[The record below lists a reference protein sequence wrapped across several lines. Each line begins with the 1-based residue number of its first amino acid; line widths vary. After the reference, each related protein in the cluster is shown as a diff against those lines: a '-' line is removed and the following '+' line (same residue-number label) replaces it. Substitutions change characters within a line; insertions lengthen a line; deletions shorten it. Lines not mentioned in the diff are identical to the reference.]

1 MQFEVLSQPD
11 VEQIHG
17 ATLRVLERT
26 GSRIQCEQGKK
37 LLAEAGCRITDGDL
51 VKIPAR
57 LVEECLITVTKQF
70 IVYDRL
76 GNPALKIE
84 GRNCYFGTGV
94 TNPSFL
100 DIETGQVRPTRV
112 GDIANAARVSDY
124 LPNIDW
130 IMPLGSV
137 QDVPC
142 EVSDVYEFEAAVN
155 NTTKPIV
162 FICNDVKGVA
172 DVLEMAEVIA
182 GGRAKLIERPFVISY
197 PEPTSPLVHTQTAVE
212 KLLFSADYGIPI
224 VYTPCAMSG
233 ATAPVTMAGLLVQ
246 INAECLAG
254 LVLSQLKRK
263 GTPIIMGGVLT
274 IMDMSTTTVAYGAPE
289 MSLLLAGCADLA
301 RYYGLPTWGTAGCTD
316 SKLPDEQAAIEAT
329 FSSLINALAGLS
341 LVHDPGFLEGAKI
354 GSLEMLVMTNEI
366 AGMARRFLKGIPVN
380 QETLAEDVIHRVG
393 PGGHYLEQEHTL
405 RHFREEH
412 WRPTLM
418 DRHNYD
424 IWWARG
430 GKTMGQRVKEKV
442 MDILLHHKPQPLPD
456 DVRAK
461 VKEIRERSERE
472 RSTG

>member
-1 MQFEVLSQPD
+1 MHFEVLSQPE
-11 VEQIHG
+11 VEQIHN
-17 ATLRVLERT
+17 ASLRVLERT
-26 GSRIQCEQGKK
+26 GSRIHCQQGKK
-37 LLAEAGCRITDGDL
+37 LLAEAGCRTADDDL
-51 VKIPAR
+51 VKIPAH
-57 LVEECLITVTKQF
+57 LVEECLRAAPKQF
-70 IVYDRL
+70 VVYDRL

-84 GRNCYFGTGV
+84 GRKCYFGTGV
-94 TNPSFL
+94 TNPNFL

-112 GDIANAARVSDY
+112 SDIANAARVSDY

-162 FICNDVKGVA
+162 FICNDLKGVA

-212 KLLFSADYGIPI
+212 KLLFSADRGIPT

-263 GTPIIMGGVLT
+263 GTPFVIGGVLT
-274 IMDMSTTTVAYGAPE
+274 IMDMAATTMAYGAPE

-301 RYYGLPTWGTAGCTD
+301 RHYGLPTWGTAGCSD

-329 FSSLINALAGLS
+329 FSSLINALAGLN

-366 AGMARRFLKGIPVN
+366 AGMAKRFMKGIPVN
-380 QETLAEDVIHRVG
+380 RETLAEDVIHRVG

-418 DRHNYD
+418 DRHNYA
-424 IWWARG
+424 IWLARG
-430 GKTMGQRVKEKV
+430 GKTMGQRIKEKV

-461 VKEIRERSERE
+461 VRKIRERSERE
-472 RSTG
+472 RRSR